1 VPDRENP
8 HGYPTITETLLPVH
22 GAARRAR
29 DVVTAACIDWEVAEV
44 VGPTCQIVTELVTNA
59 AVHASTLIDLT
70 LLYRRDDLMIQVRDG
85 SLASPVR
92 PGTEPMHVKADAGAY
107 GLGLRIVSA
116 LAFAWG
122 FSLDEDGKVV
132 WATLTTSRLP

>member
-1 VPDRENP
+1 VPELENP

-29 DVVTAACIDWEVAEV
+29 DVVTAACIDWKVAEA
-44 VGPTCQIVTELVTNA
+44 VGPACQVVTELVTNA
-59 AVHASTLIDLT
+59 ADHASTLIDLT
-70 LLYRRDDLMIQVRDG
+70 LLYRRNDLMIRVRDG

-92 PGTEPMHVKADAGAY
+92 PGTPPMHMAADAGAS
-107 GLGLRIVSA
+107 GLGLRIVTA

-122 FSLDEDGKVV
+122 FSLDKDGKVV